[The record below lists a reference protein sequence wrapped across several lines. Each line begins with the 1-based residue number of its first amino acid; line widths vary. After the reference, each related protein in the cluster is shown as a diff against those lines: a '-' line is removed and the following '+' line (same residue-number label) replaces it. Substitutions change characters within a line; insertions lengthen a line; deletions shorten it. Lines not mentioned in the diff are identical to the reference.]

1 MECGLSSP
9 PVTVHFLKS
18 AARDPQ
24 VLMLMLRTGAGQH
37 DEAGQPG
44 SCMIHMREV
53 MQPGCMIAWG
63 RVCRGKHTSRPVMR
77 GRLPILAGIG
87 LRHRQGDV
95 ALAVVDLVQPV
106 RDTRLLERAG
116 AAHGRK

>member
-63 RVCRGKHTSRPVMR
+63 RVCRGNTQADRSC
-77 GRLPILAGIG
+77 
-87 LRHRQGDV
+87 
-95 ALAVVDLVQPV
+95 
-106 RDTRLLERAG
+106 G
-116 AAHGRK
+116 AAYPYSRVSACVIVRVMLPLL